1 MKLNQMKTSTHRPTS
16 EEMYKYYESITNDW
30 TEVEDLMNDYW
41 MDRYSEEI
49 STGLRRPN
57 PPTKEMI
64 KRAQFVDKTYVWKQ
78 K

>member
-1 MKLNQMKTSTHRPTS
+1 
-16 EEMYKYYESITNDW
+16 MYKYYESITNDW